1 MIWDSIKRSW
11 VGLSNMLFD
20 SKGNPISPPPLP
32 PPKPLPIVKFLS
44 MEEVR
49 SYLGSEK
56 HLNYPLI
63 REGCRIMGIP
73 FLGGGNMFCNKG
85 TDEEEFDLLT
95 KALSHELRPNVHY
108 IVAYE
113 KLLRPH
119 AYLTYY
125 SVIAIQSEDM
135 LDLKKAFKIQKLK
148 AFL

>member
-1 MIWDSIKRSW
+1 
-11 VGLSNMLFD
+11 MLVD
-20 SKGNPISPPPLP
+20 TKGNPISSAPPPP
-32 PPKPLPIVKFLS
+32 PPPMPIVKFLS

-49 SYLGSEK
+49 GYLGSEK
-56 HLNYPLI
+56 HLNFGLI
-63 REGCRIMGIP
+63 REGCRIMGIS
-73 FLGGGNMFCNKG
+73 FTGGGTMFCNKG
-85 TDEEEFDLLT
+85 PEEEEFVNLT
-95 KALSHELRPNVHY
+95 RALSAELRPNVHY

-113 KLLRPH
+113 RLPRQH